1 VYNNEK
7 DMRINIEINEEIMQN
22 GLAISG
28 LKTKK
33 AVVNLALK
41 EFFGKRAKLQILKL
55 QGELACEGDL
65 DKWRVQ

>member
-1 VYNNEK
+1 
-7 DMRINIEINEEIMQN
+7 MRINIEINEEIMQN

-41 EFFGKRAKLQILKL
+41 EFLEKQAKLQILKL
-55 QGELACEGDL
+55 QGELVWEGDL

>member
-1 VYNNEK
+1 
-7 DMRINIEINEEIMQN
+7 
-22 GLAISG
+22 LAISG

-41 EFFGKRAKLQILKL
+41 EFLEKQAKLQILKL

>member
-1 VYNNEK
+1 
-7 DMRINIEINEEIMQN
+7 
-22 GLAISG
+22 LALSG

-41 EFFGKRAKLQILKL
+41 EFLGKRAKLQILKF